1 VHEAQPKVV
10 VLDLSPVF
18 DLEYTALKAL
28 SEGEKRQRER
38 GVHTWLVGMNPGV
51 LQMVRRSPLG
61 KALGPEGM
69 QFSLELAVARY
80 LQLFASDLGGGEM
93 AKLR

>member
-1 VHEAQPKVV
+1 

-38 GVHTWLVGMNPGV
+38 GVDTWLVGLNPGV
-51 LQMVRRSPLG
+51 LQMIQKSPLG
-61 KALGPEGM
+61 NALGHEKM
-69 QFSLELAVARY
+69 QFNLELAVAKYVDSVREGA
-80 LQLFASDLGGGEM
+80 QL
-93 AKLR
+93 

>member
-1 VHEAQPKVV
+1 VNEAQPKVV
-10 VLDLSPVF
+10 ALDLSPVF

-38 GVHTWLVGMNPGV
+38 GVDTWLVGLNPGV

-61 KALGPEGM
+61 KALGRERM
-69 QFSLELAVARY
+69 QFSLELAVTRY
-80 LQLFASDLGGGEM
+80 LQLSASGFDGSVM
-93 AKLR
+93 TKM